1 MKKLILLFMT
11 VALFASCD
19 KKTPKLLN
27 PDATINIRE
36 AKQTRSAGQ
45 DTPTWEW
52 VVRNA
57 GGMIF
62 KNTDMDMPMGY
73 FTRGIGDHQ
82 RDFENMAI
90 KMFGTDIITQF
101 GELSLDFIGASD
113 VVFVAIGDDTCAYIP
128 NVTLR
133 EAEVKVI
140 AAYNAGNYDEV
151 YRLFDNAYRAVP
163 TTGKAY
169 RALKAEGKE

>member
-1 MKKLILLFMT
+1 MKKLILLLMT

-19 KKTPKLLN
+19 KKTPKMLD

-45 DTPTWEW
+45 ETPTWEW

-57 GGMIF
+57 IDMRFYNSDIN
-62 KNTDMDMPMGY
+62 KNVL
-73 FTRGIGDHQ
+73 TRGIGDHQ
-82 RDFENMAI
+82 RDFDNMAI
-90 KMFGTDIITQF
+90 KMFGTDIITQQ

-113 VVFVAIGDDTCAYIP
+113 VVFTAIGDDTCAYIP
-128 NVTLR
+128 NATLR